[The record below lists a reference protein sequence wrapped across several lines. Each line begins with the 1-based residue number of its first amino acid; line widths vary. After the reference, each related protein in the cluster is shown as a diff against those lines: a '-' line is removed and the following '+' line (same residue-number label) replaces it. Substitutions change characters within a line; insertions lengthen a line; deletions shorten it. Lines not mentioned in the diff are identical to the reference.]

1 MRSVSPA
8 SFSVRARLSFSKSG
22 RGPLHPQREHWANE
36 DLASLLSFPL
46 LCCGIA
52 GLHLGQVNY
61 PEILTRVFT
70 NNLKIYRANSSDN
83 AVSVNKLSE
92 PSKPFGCSIR
102 GRVGVTQIWTKL
114 GIPRASQRTSYVELG
129 GGHSGGLMYC

>member
-8 SFSVRARLSFSKSG
+8 SFSVRARLSFSKCG

-36 DLASLLSFPL
+36 
-46 LCCGIA
+46 
-52 GLHLGQVNY
+52 VNY
-61 PEILTRVFT
+61 PEILTSVFT

-92 PSKPFGCSIR
+92 PSKLFGCSIR

-129 GGHSGGLMYC
+129 GGQSGGLMYC